1 VHDIES
7 SLTSELNDLR
17 GAGLYRSLRCV
28 ASAQGPRITIDS
40 RELLNF
46 CSNDYLGLA
55 NHPCLKEAVRRATD
69 RYGVGAGASRL
80 MCGNLKP
87 YAELENALAEFKR
100 KEAAI
105 VFSSG
110 YAANVGTISA
120 LVGAGD
126 VAIIDKLCH
135 ASIIDGCK
143 QSGATLRVYP
153 HGNLEKLESLLA
165 QSQDAR
171 RRLIVTETIFSMDGD
186 QAPLPGITDLKQRYD
201 AWLMIDEAHGTG
213 VFGEHGRGLAEQL
226 GVENQVDVTMG
237 TLSKAVGC
245 LGGYVAGSRTLIDY
259 LLNKAR
265 SLIYSTAMPPAILA
279 AAAESVRLIAGD
291 EGHARREQLW
301 QNAAALKRGL
311 GQLGIAVSTDG
322 PILPVRVGD
331 EAAAVE
337 LSQALFERGVF
348 VSAIRYPTVAKGKAR
363 LRVTVTAAHRS
374 EDIRRFLDVM
384 KGLWKR

>member
-1 VHDIES
+1 MHDIES

>member
-110 YAANVGTISA
+110 YTANVGIISA

-135 ASIIDGCK
+135 ASVIDGCK